1 MRRVNWIRVL
11 VVAIAVALIAVA
23 LLPLIVLLDLAGGG
37 DGLGLCAGG
46 LGGCRTSYF
55 DGPELLGVLGLV
67 AFVLVVALRA
77 ALRAQA
83 AERHRQEAAAFGPSV
98 GGRDRLRGR

>member
-1 MRRVNWIRVL
+1 VSWISVL
-11 VVAIAVALIAVA
+11 VVAIGVALVAVA

-37 DGLGLCAGG
+37 DGLGLCTGG

-67 AFVLVVALRA
+67 IFVLVVAMRA
-77 ALRAQA
+77 ARQAQA
-83 AERHRQEAAAFGPSV
+83 AAERRQEDTAFGPSV
-98 GGRDRLRGR
+98 GGRDRLGGW